1 MKILFAASEVAP
13 FSKAGGL
20 SDVVGSLP
28 KALTTPSVE
37 KTEIAIFTP
46 LHGCIDLKKWDI
58 KELEN
63 SEMWITFGSSPQKF
77 KLFMTKLP
85 DTNINVFFVQNDWYF
100 SCFQEVYPKWLDT
113 RYEHERYVAFSLATL
128 EYAKQL
134 NFKADIIHSN
144 DWHTAMIPLY
154 IKSNYKFDEF
164 WANTKNVFE
173 IHNLAYQGV
182 WFEDILD
189 FANMRKDIVFNEWG
203 CEHFGRVN
211 WMKGAINYSDK
222 VVVVSPKYADEIL
235 GSEFGEGMDYTLR
248 GHRDKITGILN
259 GIDYDVFNPKT
270 DKSLIKNF
278 DIKSLKNKEE
288 NKKAILKEFG
298 LEYNPERP
306 LIALISRLVDQKGL
320 DLIRQVENDL
330 KNLNADFIFLGSG
343 DKNYENLFIWLS
355 NNTPNIRTYIGYRGD
370 LANLIYAGSDFFL
383 MPSKFEPCGLS
394 QLIAMRYGSLPI
406 VRATGGLDNT
416 IVGYPLND
424 STGFKFWSYDGWAMK
439 DAICCA
445 LEVYKDKFTFNAMR
459 ESAMKSDFS
468 WKESAKKYLEMYR
481 SLL

>member
-1 MKILFAASEVAP
+1 MKVLFASAEVAP

-28 KALTTPSVE
+28 KYLE
-37 KTEIAIFTP
+37 KDAEIAIFTP
-46 LHGCIDLKKWDI
+46 LHGCIDKNKFGI

-63 SEMWITFGSSPQKF
+63 SEMWIDFGGHPQKF

-85 DTNINVFFVQNDWYF
+85 ETNINVFFVQSDWYF
-100 SCFQEVYPKWLDT
+100 TCFKEVYPKWLDT

-134 NFKADIIHSN
+134 NFRADVIHSN

-154 IKSNYKFDEF
+154 IKANYKFDEF
-164 WANTKNVFE
+164 WSKTKNVFE

-189 FANMRKDIVFNEWG
+189 FANMRKDIVYNEWG
-203 CEHFGRVN
+203 CEHYGHVN

-222 VVVVSPKYADEIL
+222 VIAVSPKYAQEIL
-235 GSEFGEGMDYTLR
+235 TGEYGEGMDYTLR
-248 GHRDKITGILN
+248 GCTDKLVGILN
-259 GIDYDVFNPKT
+259 GIDYSVFNPKT
-270 DKSLIKNF
+270 DKNIVKNF
-278 DIKSLKNKEE
+278 DVKSVKNKEE
-288 NKKAILKEFG
+288 NKKKVCEYLGLK
-298 LEYNPERP
+298 YNPERP
-306 LIALISRLVDQKGL
+306 LIALISRLVPQKGI
-320 DLIRQVENDL
+320 DLIRQVENEL
-330 KNLNADFIFLGSG
+330 KNMNADFVFLGSG
-343 DKNYENLFIWLS
+343 DSSYENLLIWLS
-355 NNTPNIRTYIGYRGD
+355 NNTSNIRAYIGYKAD
-370 LANLIYAGSDFFL
+370 LANQIYAGSDFFL

-416 IVGYPLND
+416 VVGYPLDN
-424 STGFKFWSYDGWAMK
+424 STGFKFWGYDGWQMK
-439 DAICCA
+439 EAIDCA
-445 LEVYKDKFTFNAMR
+445 IGVYKDKYTFNAMR
-459 ESAMKSDFS
+459 KSAMESDFS
-468 WKESAKKYLEMYR
+468 WRKSSQEYLKLYK

>member
-1 MKILFAASEVAP
+1 MKVLFASAEVAP

-28 KALTTPSVE
+28 KYLE
-37 KTEIAIFTP
+37 KDAEIAIFTP
-46 LHGCIDLKKWDI
+46 LHGCIDKNKFGI

-63 SEMWITFGSSPQKF
+63 SEMWIDFGGHPQKF

-85 DTNINVFFVQNDWYF
+85 ETNINVFFVQSDWYF
-100 SCFQEVYPKWLDT
+100 TCFKEVYPKWLDT

-134 NFKADIIHSN
+134 NFRADVIHSN

-154 IKSNYKFDEF
+154 IKANYKFDEF
-164 WANTKNVFE
+164 WSKTKNVFE

-189 FANMRKDIVFNEWG
+189 FANMRKDIVYNEWG
-203 CEHFGRVN
+203 CEHYGHVN

-222 VVVVSPKYADEIL
+222 VIAVSPKYAQEIL
-235 GSEFGEGMDYTLR
+235 TGEYGEGMDYTLR
-248 GHRDKITGILN
+248 GCTDKLVGILN
-259 GIDYDVFNPKT
+259 GIDYSVFNPKT
-270 DKSLIKNF
+270 DKNIVKNF
-278 DIKSLKNKEE
+278 DVKSVKNKEE
-288 NKKAILKEFG
+288 NKKKVCEYFG
-298 LEYNPERP
+298 LKYNPERP
-306 LIALISRLVDQKGL
+306 LIALISRLVPQKGI
-320 DLIRQVENDL
+320 DLIRQVENEL
-330 KNLNADFIFLGSG
+330 KNMNADFVFLGSG
-343 DKNYENLFIWLS
+343 DSSYENLLIWLS
-355 NNTPNIRTYIGYRGD
+355 NNTSNIRAYIGYKAD
-370 LANLIYAGSDFFL
+370 LANQIYAGSDFFL

-416 IVGYPLND
+416 VVGYPLDN
-424 STGFKFWSYDGWAMK
+424 STGFKLWGYDGWQMK
-439 DAICCA
+439 EAIDCA
-445 LEVYKDKFTFNAMR
+445 IGVYKDKYTFNAMR
-459 ESAMKSDFS
+459 KSAMESDFS
-468 WKESAKKYLEMYR
+468 WRKSSQEYLKLYK

>member
-1 MKILFAASEVAP
+1 MKVLFASAEVAP

-28 KALTTPSVE
+28 KYLE
-37 KTEIAIFTP
+37 KDAEIAIFTP
-46 LHGCIDLKKWDI
+46 LHGCIDKNKFGI

-63 SEMWITFGSSPQKF
+63 SEMWIDFGGHPQKF

-85 DTNINVFFVQNDWYF
+85 ETNINVFFVQNDWYF
-100 SCFQEVYPKWLDT
+100 TCFKEVYPKWLDT

-134 NFKADIIHSN
+134 NFRADVIHSN

-154 IKSNYKFDEF
+154 IKANYKFDEF
-164 WANTKNVFE
+164 WSKTKNVFE

-189 FANMRKDIVFNEWG
+189 FANMRKDIVYNEWG
-203 CEHFGRVN
+203 CEHYGRVN

-222 VVVVSPKYADEIL
+222 VIAVSPKYAQEIL
-235 GSEFGEGMDYTLR
+235 TGEYGEGMDYTLR
-248 GHRDKITGILN
+248 GCTDKLVGILN
-259 GIDYDVFNPKT
+259 GIDYSVFNPKT
-270 DKSLIKNF
+270 DKNIVKNF
-278 DIKSLKNKEE
+278 DVKSVKNKEE
-288 NKKAILKEFG
+288 NKKKVCEYFG
-298 LEYNPERP
+298 LKYNPERP
-306 LIALISRLVDQKGL
+306 LIALISRLVPQKGI
-320 DLIRQVENDL
+320 DLIRQVENEL
-330 KNLNADFIFLGSG
+330 KNMNADFVFLGSG
-343 DKNYENLFIWLS
+343 DSSYENLLIWLS
-355 NNTPNIRTYIGYRGD
+355 NNTSNIRAYIGYKAD
-370 LANLIYAGSDFFL
+370 LANQIYAGSDFFL

-416 IVGYPLND
+416 VVGYPLDN
-424 STGFKFWSYDGWAMK
+424 STGFKFWGYDGWQMK
-439 DAICCA
+439 EAIDCA
-445 LEVYKDKFTFNAMR
+445 IGVYKDKYTFNAMR
-459 ESAMKSDFS
+459 KSAMESDFS
-468 WKESAKKYLEMYR
+468 WRKSSQEYLKLYK

>member
-1 MKILFAASEVAP
+1 MKVLFASAEVAP

-28 KALTTPSVE
+28 KYLE
-37 KTEIAIFTP
+37 KDAEIAIFTP
-46 LHGCIDLKKWDI
+46 LHGCIDKNKFGI

-63 SEMWITFGSSPQKF
+63 SEMWIDFGGHPQKF

-85 DTNINVFFVQNDWYF
+85 ETNINVFFVQSDWYF
-100 SCFQEVYPKWLDT
+100 TCFKEVYPKWLDT

-134 NFKADIIHSN
+134 NFRADVIHSN

-154 IKSNYKFDEF
+154 IKANYKFDQF
-164 WANTKNVFE
+164 WSKTKNVFE

-189 FANMRKDIVFNEWG
+189 FANMRKDIVYNEWG
-203 CEHFGRVN
+203 CEHYGHVN

-222 VVVVSPKYADEIL
+222 VIAVSPKYAQEIL
-235 GSEFGEGMDYTLR
+235 TGEYGEGMDYTLR
-248 GHRDKITGILN
+248 GCTDKLVGILN
-259 GIDYDVFNPKT
+259 GIDYSVFNPKT
-270 DKSLIKNF
+270 DKNIVKNF
-278 DIKSLKNKEE
+278 DVKSVKNKEE
-288 NKKAILKEFG
+288 NKKKVCEYFG
-298 LEYNPERP
+298 LKYNPERP
-306 LIALISRLVDQKGL
+306 LIALISRLVPQKGI
-320 DLIRQVENDL
+320 DLIRQVENEL
-330 KNLNADFIFLGSG
+330 KNMNADFVFLGSG
-343 DKNYENLFIWLS
+343 DSSYENLLIWLS
-355 NNTPNIRTYIGYRGD
+355 NNTSNIRAYIGYKAD
-370 LANLIYAGSDFFL
+370 LANQIYAGSDFFL

-416 IVGYPLND
+416 VVGYPLDN
-424 STGFKFWSYDGWAMK
+424 STGFKFWGYDGWQMK
-439 DAICCA
+439 EAIDCA
-445 LEVYKDKFTFNAMR
+445 IGVYKDKYTFNAMR
-459 ESAMKSDFS
+459 KSAMESDFS
-468 WKESAKKYLEMYR
+468 WRKSSQEYLKLYK

>member
-1 MKILFAASEVAP
+1 MKVLFASAEVAP

-28 KALTTPSVE
+28 KYLE
-37 KTEIAIFTP
+37 KDAEIAIFTP
-46 LHGCIDLKKWDI
+46 LHGCIDKNKFGI

-63 SEMWITFGSSPQKF
+63 SEMWIDFGGHPQKF

-85 DTNINVFFVQNDWYF
+85 ETNINVFFVQSDWYF
-100 SCFQEVYPKWLDT
+100 TCFKEVYPKWLDT

-134 NFKADIIHSN
+134 NFRADVIHSN

-154 IKSNYKFDEF
+154 IKANYKFDEF
-164 WANTKNVFE
+164 WSKTKNVFE

-189 FANMRKDIVFNEWG
+189 FANMRKDIVYNEWG
-203 CEHFGRVN
+203 CEHYGHVN

-222 VVVVSPKYADEIL
+222 VIAVSPKYAQEIL
-235 GSEFGEGMDYTLR
+235 TGEYGEGMDYTLR
-248 GHRDKITGILN
+248 GCTDKLVGILN
-259 GIDYDVFNPKT
+259 GIDYSVFNPKT
-270 DKSLIKNF
+270 DKNIVKNF
-278 DIKSLKNKEE
+278 DVKSVKNKEE
-288 NKKAILKEFG
+288 NKKKVCEYFG
-298 LEYNPERP
+298 LKYNPERP
-306 LIALISRLVDQKGL
+306 LNALISRLVPQKGI
-320 DLIRQVENDL
+320 DLIRQVENEL
-330 KNLNADFIFLGSG
+330 KNMNADFVFLGSG
-343 DKNYENLFIWLS
+343 DSSYENLLIWLS
-355 NNTPNIRTYIGYRGD
+355 NNTSNIRAYIGYKAD
-370 LANLIYAGSDFFL
+370 LANQIYAGSDFFL

-416 IVGYPLND
+416 VVGYPLDN
-424 STGFKFWSYDGWAMK
+424 STGFKFWGYDGWQMK
-439 DAICCA
+439 EAIDCA
-445 LEVYKDKFTFNAMR
+445 IGVYKDKYTFNAMR
-459 ESAMKSDFS
+459 KSAMESDFS
-468 WKESAKKYLEMYR
+468 WRKSSQEYLKLYK

>member
-1 MKILFAASEVAP
+1 MKVLFASAEVAP

-28 KALTTPSVE
+28 KYLE
-37 KTEIAIFTP
+37 KDAEIAIFTP
-46 LHGCIDLKKWDI
+46 LHGCIDKNKFGI

-63 SEMWITFGSSPQKF
+63 SEMWIDFGGHPQKF

-85 DTNINVFFVQNDWYF
+85 ETNINVFFVQSDWYF
-100 SCFQEVYPKWLDT
+100 TCFKEVYPKWLDT

-134 NFKADIIHSN
+134 NFRADVIHSN

-154 IKSNYKFDEF
+154 IKANYKFDEF
-164 WANTKNVFE
+164 WSKTKNVFE

-189 FANMRKDIVFNEWG
+189 FANMRKDIVYNEWC
-203 CEHFGRVN
+203 CEHYGHVN

-222 VVVVSPKYADEIL
+222 VIAVSPKYAQEIL
-235 GSEFGEGMDYTLR
+235 TGEYGEGMDYTLR
-248 GHRDKITGILN
+248 GCTDKLVGILN
-259 GIDYDVFNPKT
+259 GIDYSVFNPKT
-270 DKSLIKNF
+270 DKNIVKNF
-278 DIKSLKNKEE
+278 DVKSVKNKEE
-288 NKKAILKEFG
+288 NKKKVCEYFG
-298 LEYNPERP
+298 LKYNPERP
-306 LIALISRLVDQKGL
+306 LIALISRLVPQKGI
-320 DLIRQVENDL
+320 DLIRQVENEL
-330 KNLNADFIFLGSG
+330 KNMIADFVFLGSG
-343 DKNYENLFIWLS
+343 DSSYENLLIWLS
-355 NNTPNIRTYIGYRGD
+355 NNTSNIRAYIGYKAD
-370 LANLIYAGSDFFL
+370 LANQIYAGSDFFL

-416 IVGYPLND
+416 VVGYPLDN
-424 STGFKFWSYDGWAMK
+424 STGFKFWGYDGWQMK
-439 DAICCA
+439 EAIDCA
-445 LEVYKDKFTFNAMR
+445 IGVYKDKYTFNAMR
-459 ESAMKSDFS
+459 KSAMESDFS
-468 WKESAKKYLEMYR
+468 WRKSSQEYLKLYK

>member
-1 MKILFAASEVAP
+1 MKVLFASAEVAP

-28 KALTTPSVE
+28 KYLE
-37 KTEIAIFTP
+37 KDAEIAIFTP
-46 LHGCIDLKKWDI
+46 LHGCIDKNKFGI

-63 SEMWITFGSSPQKF
+63 SEMWIDFGGHPQKF

-85 DTNINVFFVQNDWYF
+85 ETNINVFFVQSDWYF
-100 SCFQEVYPKWLDT
+100 TCFKEVYPKWLDT

-134 NFKADIIHSN
+134 NFRADVIHSN

-154 IKSNYKFDEF
+154 IKANYKFDEF
-164 WANTKNVFE
+164 WSKTKNVFE

-189 FANMRKDIVFNEWG
+189 FANMRKDIVYNEWG
-203 CEHFGRVN
+203 CEHYGHVN

-222 VVVVSPKYADEIL
+222 VIAVSPKYAQEIL
-235 GSEFGEGMDYTLR
+235 TGEYGEGMDYTLR
-248 GHRDKITGILN
+248 GCTDKLVGILN
-259 GIDYDVFNPKT
+259 GIDYSVFNPKT
-270 DKSLIKNF
+270 DKNIVKNF
-278 DIKSLKNKEE
+278 DVKSVKNKEE
-288 NKKAILKEFG
+288 NKKKVCEYFG
-298 LEYNPERP
+298 LKYNPERP
-306 LIALISRLVDQKGL
+306 LIALISRKKKKKGI
-320 DLIRQVENDL
+320 DLIRQVENEL
-330 KNLNADFIFLGSG
+330 KNMNADFVFLGSG
-343 DKNYENLFIWLS
+343 DSSYENLLIWLS
-355 NNTPNIRTYIGYRGD
+355 NNTSNIRAYIGYKAD
-370 LANLIYAGSDFFL
+370 LANQIYAGSDFFL

-416 IVGYPLND
+416 VVGYPLDN
-424 STGFKFWSYDGWAMK
+424 STGFKFWGYDGWQMK
-439 DAICCA
+439 EAIDCA
-445 LEVYKDKFTFNAMR
+445 IGVYKDKYTFNAMR
-459 ESAMKSDFS
+459 KSAMESDFS
-468 WKESAKKYLEMYR
+468 WKKSSQEYLKLYK

>member
-1 MKILFAASEVAP
+1 MKVLFASAEVAP

-28 KALTTPSVE
+28 KYLE
-37 KTEIAIFTP
+37 KDAEIAIFTP
-46 LHGCIDLKKWDI
+46 LHGCIDKNKFGI

-63 SEMWITFGSSPQKF
+63 SEMWIDFGGHPQKF

-85 DTNINVFFVQNDWYF
+85 ETNINVFFVQNDWYF
-100 SCFQEVYPKWLDT
+100 TCFKEVYPKWLDT

-134 NFKADIIHSN
+134 NFRADVIHSN

-154 IKSNYKFDEF
+154 IKANYKFDEF
-164 WANTKNVFE
+164 WSKTKNVFE

-189 FANMRKDIVFNEWG
+189 FANMRKDIVYNEWG
-203 CEHFGRVN
+203 CEHYGRVN

-222 VVVVSPKYADEIL
+222 VIAVSPKYAQEIL
-235 GSEFGEGMDYTLR
+235 TGEYGEGMDYTLR
-248 GHRDKITGILN
+248 GCTDKLVGILN
-259 GIDYDVFNPKT
+259 GIDYSVFNPKT
-270 DKSLIKNF
+270 DKNIVKNF
-278 DIKSLKNKEE
+278 DVKSLKNKEE
-288 NKKAILKEFG
+288 NKKKVCEYFG

-306 LIALISRLVDQKGL
+306 LIALISRLVPQKGI
-320 DLIRQVENDL
+320 DLIRQVENEL
-330 KNLNADFIFLGSG
+330 KNINADFVFLGSG
-343 DKNYENLFIWLS
+343 DSSYENLLIWLS
-355 NNTPNIRTYIGYRGD
+355 NNTSNIRAYIGYKAD
-370 LANLIYAGSDFFL
+370 LANQIYAGSDFFL

-416 IVGYPLND
+416 VVGYPLDN
-424 STGFKFWSYDGWAMK
+424 STGFKFWGYDGWQMK
-439 DAICCA
+439 EAIDCA
-445 LEVYKDKFTFNAMR
+445 IGVYKDKYTFNAMR
-459 ESAMKSDFS
+459 KSAMESDFS
-468 WKESAKKYLEMYR
+468 WKKSSQEYLKLYR

>member
-28 KALTTPSVE
+28 KWLE
-37 KTEIAIFTP
+37 KDAEIAIFTP
-46 LHGCIDLKKWDI
+46 LHGSIDYNKWGL

-63 SEMWITFGSSPQKF
+63 SEMWITFGHQPQKF
-77 KLFMTKLP
+77 KLHMAKLP
-85 DTNINVFFVQNDWYF
+85 GTKINVFFVQNDWYF
-100 SCFQEVYPKWLDT
+100 SCFQEVYPRWLDP
-113 RYEHERYVAFSLATL
+113 RYEHERYIAFSLATL

-134 NFKADIIHSN
+134 NFRADIIHSN

-154 IKSNYKFDEF
+154 IKANYKFDEF
-164 WANTKNVFE
+164 WSKTKNVFE

-189 FANMRKDIVFNEWG
+189 FANMRKDIVYNEWG
-203 CEHFGRVN
+203 CEHYGRVN

-222 VVVVSPKYADEIL
+222 IVAVSPNYSREIL
-235 GSEFGEGMDYTLR
+235 TGEYGEGMDYTLR
-248 GHRDKITGILN
+248 GHTQKLVGIVN

-270 DKSLIKNF
+270 DKNLFKNY

-288 NKKAILKEFG
+288 NKKKILEYFG
-298 LEYNPERP
+298 LKYNPERP
-306 LIALISRLVDQKGL
+306 LIALISRLVDQKGI

-330 KNLNADFIFLGSG
+330 RNLEADFIFLGSG
-343 DKNYENLFIWLS
+343 DKSYENLFIWLS
-355 NNTPNIRTYIGYRGD
+355 NNTPNIRTYVGYKGD
-370 LANLIYAGSDFFL
+370 LANKIYAGSDFFL

-406 VRATGGLDNT
+406 VRATGGLEDT
-416 IVGYPLND
+416 VVGYPLDD
-424 STGFKFWSYDGWAMK
+424 SNGFKFWGYDGWAMK
-439 DAICCA
+439 DAILCA
-445 LEVYKDKFTFNAMR
+445 MNVYKDKYTFNAMR
-459 ESAMKSDFS
+459 NSAMKADFS
-468 WKESAKKYLEMYR
+468 WKESAKKYLEMYKE
-481 SLL
+481 LVK